1 MAGRISRKVQMA
13 AQRTD
18 VSLAEGGGHTLV
30 NSVEVR
36 KHLLLGKRFEGI
48 EAETASFE
56 GWASV
61 RGNHL
66 GVEIRGNRKF

>member
-1 MAGRISRKVQMA
+1 MA

-30 NSVEVR
+30 NSVKVC
-36 KHLLLGKRFEGI
+36 KHLLLRKWLEGI
-48 EAETASFE
+48 KAEAASFE
-56 GWASV
+56 GWTSV

-66 GVEIRGNRKF
+66 GVEVGGNRKF